1 MNARA
6 RISQRGRAAIL
17 ALHLAALG
25 VTSVSPAASQ
35 TASQVRIPLGD
46 NAMTGIL
53 FAPERAGP
61 LPAIIVLH
69 TAFGRV
75 EQPDEDYARKLAT
88 VGFTALAVN
97 YLEIVGEQNR
107 WSPAITR
114 QLSGVVGWLK
124 RRPEV
129 AGKPV
134 GVVGFSLGAH
144 AISLSAFNPQVRAVV
159 VYYGGF
165 DIRAIR
171 THAIPAQ
178 VKYPI
183 DHAADVKAPVLLLHG
198 DKDDETPLLNAR
210 NMEAAL
216 KAAGKTVELV
226 VFPGVYHRFDRG
238 PPAGTFGRTTAV
250 YTYVYDRAATQQAW
264 EKTLAWFRRYLA
276 G

>member
-1 MNARA
+1 MKARGGIA
-6 RISQRGRAAIL
+6 QRGLSAFV
-17 ALHLAALG
+17 ALHLAGWGLA
-25 VTSVSPAASQ
+25 SVSPAASQ
-35 TASQVRIPLGD
+35 TVSQVRIPLGE
-46 NAMTGIL
+46 NAMTGVL
-53 FAPERAGP
+53 FAPEGAGP
-61 LPAIIVLH
+61 SPAIIVLH
-69 TAFGRV
+69 TAYGRI
-75 EQPDEDYARKLAT
+75 EQPDEDYARKLARE
-88 VGFTALAVN
+88 GFAALAVN

-134 GVVGFSLGAH
+134 GAVGFSLGAH
-144 AISLSAFNPQVRAVV
+144 AISLSAVNAQVRAVV

-178 VKYPI
+178 VRFPV

-210 NMEAAL
+210 NMEGAL

-238 PPAGTFGRTTAV
+238 PPAGAFGRTTAI